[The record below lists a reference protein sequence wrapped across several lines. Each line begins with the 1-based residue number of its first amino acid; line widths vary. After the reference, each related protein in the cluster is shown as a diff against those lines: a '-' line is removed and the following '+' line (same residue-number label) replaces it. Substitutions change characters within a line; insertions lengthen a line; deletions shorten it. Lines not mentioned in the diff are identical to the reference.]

1 LIRLLRPTA
10 LLLVAATLA
19 TACAGIASG
28 RAFNS
33 KPADLYAIMPTQSDI
48 RSLMGDSTWWGGPP
62 SFEVPPLNW
71 MKAPQTE
78 KFAVIQEFLHLGSD
92 ERMAARYLVFDKTS
106 SASAEMS
113 NLQSIYSGRPTTPKV
128 GDQTLYV
135 LEAGSGGAPY
145 EFFTFVRVGQ
155 VFLTVILT
163 RKDANTNTTA
173 LSKIAKKF
181 ADPLRD
187 LGKSHAK
194 LTPVDPNLL
203 PPPGLDVTMLGSANL
218 PLESFVVMQGTVLPD
233 MVLAIL
239 KQAGV
244 TTFAYG
250 DYALN
255 ADPTMEVQTGIIRF
269 PSASAAVEWANTFSP
284 NPPDESGIGSGYIK
298 GGSTP
303 GAGVYH
309 YVFASGSFGALI
321 VCKAATTG
329 TAATRECEDP
339 GERTAIAWKAG
350 LEGLR

>member
-1 LIRLLRPTA
+1 MLLA
-10 LLLVAATLA
+10 AATVA
-19 TACAGIASG
+19 SCAANSG
-28 RAFNS
+28 GQSSAR
-33 KPADLYAIMPTQSDI
+33 PADVYAIIPTQADV
-48 RSLMGDSTWWGGPP
+48 RTFMGDSTWWGGPP

-71 MKAPQTE
+71 LRTPESE
-78 KFAVIQEFLHLGSD
+78 KFAVIQEFLHLGTD
-92 ERMAARYLVFDKTS
+92 ERMVARYLVFNKAS
-106 SASAEMS
+106 SATTEMS
-113 NLQSIYSGRPTTPKV
+113 NLLSIYSGRPTTPKI

-135 LEAGSGGAPY
+135 VQAGLGGAPY

-155 VFLTVILT
+155 IFLTVIVT
-163 RKDANTNTTA
+163 RKDANTTVTA
-173 LSKIAKKF
+173 LSRIAKKF
-181 ADPLRD
+181 ADPLRN
-187 LGKSHAK
+187 LGKAHAT
-194 LTPVDPNLL
+194 LTPVDSNLL
-203 PPPGLDVTMLGSANL
+203 PPPGFDVTMLGSANL
-218 PLESFVVMQGTVLPD
+218 PLESFVVMQGTALPD
-233 MVLAIL
+233 TVFALL

-269 PSASAAVEWANTFSP
+269 PSASAATDWADTFSP
-284 NPPDESGIGSGYIK
+284 SPPDASGIGSGYIK

-309 YVFASGSFGALI
+309 YVFASGSYGALI

-339 GERTAIAWKAG
+339 SARTAIAWKAG